1 LKLFV
6 EKYTF
11 FLTHETVKLYLSS
24 ALEILSVKIPLK
36 WRSPMQSS
44 SFKIFLGIGLL
55 LTSLSVNAQSWK
67 GSFTLE
73 KVKTYIKN
81 QDKIMIVAAGEED
94 IELERATKTLIKAA
108 RKTGVAGL
116 VMDNSP
122 VGDVSNLSDREIIK
136 KAKDL
141 GVNKIFV
148 VRYFEPQIVIT
159 IYDRKGKS
167 IGGITAEKGV
177 PIASGSIHHSS
188 SDGVDGNAAGAVSDV
203 VSEIEDSSQEYE
215 DKYIGYQGWVGIN
228 QYGQTVATGG
238 YYYLGKNKKPLGLLE
253 IFQVLERQ
261 DLIDYYKEK
270 KKIRMILGL
279 TGGGVGI
286 FGLSFIIAGAVR
298 MSKNSSVIDGSDGL
312 DSAAKAYFALG
323 TIITVGGAATATAG
337 LFIKKTK
344 LSNDEVRGL
353 IDKHN
358 KKLKRDFGISKMQKK
373 TDFEWNTSPYFTY
386 GGGGM
391 ILSMSF

>member
-1 LKLFV
+1 
-6 EKYTF
+6 
-11 FLTHETVKLYLSS
+11 
-24 ALEILSVKIPLK
+24 
-36 WRSPMQSS
+36 MQSS

-73 KVKTYIKN
+73 RVKTYIKN

-203 VSEIEDSSQEYE
+203 VSEIENSSQEYE

-270 KKIRMILGL
+270 KKLRMILGA
-279 TGGGVGI
+279 TGGGIALIGISFYIAAGVQGVKVYDFRSSSESEFESEYGYEDPVPADDGKAKKAETKRNAYLAVG
-286 FGLSFIIAGAVR
+286 
-298 MSKNSSVIDGSDGL
+298 
-312 DSAAKAYFALG
+312 
-323 TIITVGGAATATAG
+323 TVLTVSGAAIATAG
-337 LFIKKTK
+337 LFIRKTK
-344 LSNDEVRGL
+344 LSNDEVRNL